1 MQKVLS
7 RQTYG
12 KRTDSHAYNAL
23 DQLAECMCNDSCLQA
38 FTYNTQGIR
47 QSTNKAGDVNRSML
61 EELLQGECFGTAGDR
76 GAGTLTALPV
86 LQ

>member
-1 MQKVLS
+1 MPTTRWTSWRNACATTAAFRHLHITL
-7 RQTYG
+7 RAYG
-12 KRTDSHAYNAL
+12 RA
-23 DQLAECMCNDSCLQA
+23 Q
-38 FTYNTQGIR
+38 
-47 QSTNKAGDVNRSML
+47 NKAGDVNRSML